1 MTRLRRRAL
10 TAAGLTAVGVAA
22 MAMPAMAQERNPTVE
37 TLKACGPTGKQQATF
52 DDTEVDAYYS
62 ADAPQN
68 SVKVAGVGVTAT
80 VTADDGQFLTVDVA
94 NPAAQPTP

>member
-1 MTRLRRRAL
+1 VAHVSTSRGAWTRTRSTTSGQRRDRLRSGR
-10 TAAGLTAVGVAA
+10 VIEQ
-22 MAMPAMAQERNPTVE
+22 PAPPQGGHHP
-37 TLKACGPTGKQQATF
+37 F
-52 DDTEVDAYYS
+52 YYS